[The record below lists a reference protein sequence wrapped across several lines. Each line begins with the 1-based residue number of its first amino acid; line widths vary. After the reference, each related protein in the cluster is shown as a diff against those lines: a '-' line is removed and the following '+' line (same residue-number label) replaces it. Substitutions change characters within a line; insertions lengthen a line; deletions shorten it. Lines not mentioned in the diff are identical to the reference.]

1 MLSSFTPTST
11 RNSRVMITGGDGV
24 DATEI
29 VSRANQKF
37 FMVGRESILRRASGR
52 HAETGKRVCIL
63 PREPIPEQLARFEN
77 VGHRLKICFTSTSG
91 AAGVERHKLGE
102 SLSALSSNPCPHA
115 GSRCARQ
122 RRNRGP
128 QNESPGSTFP
138 DKCREQGLSPPIS
151 FRDRW
156 CEADFS
162 TSIEVTSKDTQ
173 SEASHHSLWL
183 KAVGLKGRSLC

>member
-115 GSRCARQ
+115 ARAVQGSGEIAARRMNRLARRFRISVGNRDYHHLSHFEIDGAKRISQHLSRSHQKIRSQ
-122 RRNRGP
+122 R
-128 QNESPGSTFP
+128 
-138 DKCREQGLSPPIS
+138 L
-151 FRDRW
+151 
-156 CEADFS
+156 
-162 TSIEVTSKDTQ
+162 VTI
-173 SEASHHSLWL
+173 HF
-183 KAVGLKGRSLC
+183 G